1 MRSPK
6 LEEWLSSQN
15 IQKAL
20 RPMQNPHFVD
30 LDPVF
35 NFNIDEDYDFS
46 ACGMTK
52 NMFCQTYGDWIA
64 YCVKKSG
71 RSVDTTSNSPVVLLC
86 FALSLLGRYSSGN
99 KF

>member
-6 LEEWLSSQN
+6 LEEWLSSQT

-20 RPMQNPHFVD
+20 QPMQDRLFVD

-35 NFNIDEDYDFS
+35 NFNIDEDYDFN

-52 NMFCQTYGDWIA
+52 NMFCQTYGDWITF
-64 YCVKKSG
+64 CVQKSG
-71 RSVDTTSNSPVVLLC
+71 RNIDTSNNSAVVLLC
-86 FALSLLGRYSSGN
+86 FALSLLGE
-99 KF
+99 